1 MCIFR
6 PHGAGNVPRSHSTF
20 ASGAASASG
29 ARRRFAP
36 DEFARSARKCC
47 KSPPGGKTFID
58 FHANEPMT
66 GKRQLSKGATP

>member
-6 PHGAGNVPRSHSTF
+6 PQRAGKVPRSHSTIE
-20 ASGAASASG
+20 SGVAPAAG

-36 DEFARSARKCC
+36 DEIARFARKCC
-47 KSPPGGKTFID
+47 KSPPAGKIFID

-66 GKRQLSKGATP
+66 GKRQLSKGGTP

>member
-6 PHGAGNVPRSHSTF
+6 PQGAGNVPRSHSTIE
-20 ASGAASASG
+20 SGVAPATG

-36 DEFARSARKCC
+36 DEIARSVRKCC
-47 KSPPGGKTFID
+47 KSLPAGKIFID

-66 GKRQLSKGATP
+66 GKRQSSKGATP

>member
-6 PHGAGNVPRSHSTF
+6 PQRAGNVPRSHSTIE
-20 ASGAASASG
+20 SGAAAATG

-36 DEFARSARKCC
+36 EEIARSARKYC
-47 KSPPGGKTFID
+47 KSPPAGKIFID

-66 GKRQLSKGATP
+66 GKRQLSEGATP